1 MTDRREAGH
10 GVTGVVSEPLVG
22 MGPQITYTI
31 IYNSIHHMATKT
43 ISFRATND
51 QIKLID
57 ELVEKGDYTS
67 RGELLRNLLRNI
79 EKKELT
85 DKVKKEI
92 KIARKQ
98 EGRPLDDIL

>member
-1 MTDRREAGH
+1 
-10 GVTGVVSEPLVG
+10 
-22 MGPQITYTI
+22 
-31 IYNSIHHMATKT
+31 MATKT

-79 EKKELT
+79 EQKELS

-92 KIARKQ
+92 ENARKQ
-98 EGRPLDDIL
+98 EGKSLDDIL

>member
-1 MTDRREAGH
+1 
-10 GVTGVVSEPLVG
+10 
-22 MGPQITYTI
+22 
-31 IYNSIHHMATKT
+31 MATKT

-92 KIARKQ
+92 EIARKQ

>member
-1 MTDRREAGH
+1 M
-10 GVTGVVSEPLVG
+10 V
-22 MGPQITYTI
+22 
-31 IYNSIHHMATKT
+31 YNMATKT

-85 DKVKKEI
+85 EKVKKEI
-92 KIARKQ
+92 EIARKQ
-98 EGRPLDDIL
+98 EGRPLDDILSSENER

>member
-1 MTDRREAGH
+1 
-10 GVTGVVSEPLVG
+10 
-22 MGPQITYTI
+22 
-31 IYNSIHHMATKT
+31 MATKT

-85 DKVKKEI
+85 EKVKKEI
-92 KIARKQ
+92 EIARKQ
-98 EGRPLDDIL
+98 EGRPLDDILSSENER

>member
-1 MTDRREAGH
+1 
-10 GVTGVVSEPLVG
+10 
-22 MGPQITYTI
+22 
-31 IYNSIHHMATKT
+31 MATKT

-79 EKKELT
+79 EEKELS
-85 DKVKKEI
+85 DEVKKRIE
-92 KIARKQ
+92 IARKQ

>member
-1 MTDRREAGH
+1 
-10 GVTGVVSEPLVG
+10 
-22 MGPQITYTI
+22 
-31 IYNSIHHMATKT
+31 MATKT

-79 EKKELT
+79 EQKELS

-92 KIARKQ
+92 EIARKQ

>member
-1 MTDRREAGH
+1 
-10 GVTGVVSEPLVG
+10 
-22 MGPQITYTI
+22 
-31 IYNSIHHMATKT
+31 MATKT
-43 ISFRATND
+43 ISFRATNA

-79 EKKELT
+79 EEKELS

-92 KIARKQ
+92 EMARKQ
-98 EGRPLDDIL
+98 EGRPLDEILSSENER

>member
-1 MTDRREAGH
+1 
-10 GVTGVVSEPLVG
+10 
-22 MGPQITYTI
+22 
-31 IYNSIHHMATKT
+31 MATKT

-79 EKKELT
+79 EEKELS

-92 KIARKQ
+92 EIARKQ
-98 EGRPLDDIL
+98 EGSPLDDIL

>member
-1 MTDRREAGH
+1 
-10 GVTGVVSEPLVG
+10 
-22 MGPQITYTI
+22 
-31 IYNSIHHMATKT
+31 MATKT